1 MGTFKKFITIVCV
14 LFWAQTVFAQSP
26 AVVGPRRQI
35 ATIIFAG
42 LGGAVLGLSTLSFYG
57 EPQEHASNIATGF
70 GLGIIGGVA
79 YVSYKTTAD
88 LQISPLGG
96 KDLYVE
102 YRSGFE
108 KKRGLVMPP
117 PLWKFEAEF

>member
-1 MGTFKKFITIVCV
+1 MGYFRNLIVIICLV
-14 LFWAQTVFAQSP
+14 SAAQVSFAQSP
-26 AVVGPRRQI
+26 GVVGPRRQI

-79 YVSYKTTAD
+79 YVSYKTTAEY
-88 LQISPLGG
+88 QITPLGG

-108 KKRGLVMPP
+108 KRKGLSMPP